1 MCILRDERRRRYMK
15 KTQQKLEMRQKRGWR
30 ENDEDADNKLERKDE
45 AGKYEERGRRVIN
58 QR

>member
-1 MCILRDERRRRYMK
+1 MK
-15 KTQQKLEMRQKRGWR
+15 KTQQKLEMRQKRGWG